1 MSGRIERKEKIS
13 FKRKDRA
20 GRHVGRARLIVPT
33 WVRMCVRGHRAD
45 TLSLFSL
52 DVSPEK
58 TSWSN

>member
-33 WVRMCVRGHRAD
+33 WMRMCVRGHRAD

-52 DVSPEK
+52 YVSL
-58 TSWSN
+58 